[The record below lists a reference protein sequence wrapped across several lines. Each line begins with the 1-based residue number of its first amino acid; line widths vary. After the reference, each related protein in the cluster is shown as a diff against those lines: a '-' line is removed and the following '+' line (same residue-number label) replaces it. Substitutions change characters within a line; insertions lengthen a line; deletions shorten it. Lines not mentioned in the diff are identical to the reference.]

1 MDINLQR
8 FAPLY
13 LSTLLLASF
22 CGTVQAEIY
31 NCKANP
37 TWFSSPSMPTEV
49 AKNGKDGSSNF
60 CDFYQF
66 SWQAFAYL
74 MSPSQANPA
83 IKNFQDTTQFKELE
97 INADGT
103 PANSCD
109 GIQSGNTLFV
119 RVSKSQDAGAPFVIP
134 ERINQAGGGATIYD
148 QNGNV
153 VYYDVKF
160 SKNMCNV
167 SEIKKLNNF
176 PNGTTELKT
185 AWKVLKPGEES
196 KYLTMKTNIGKD
208 TALTTLGMIGFHL
221 AIATTDHPEFVW
233 ATFEHNTNAPD
244 CNTPATTAGWSFASS
259 QCATALENKDN
270 LGVVQCQFNN
280 AKKQTDPTKV
290 TGTPTQICREYAYG
304 SEKSDLKYA
313 ENVGDITSLNR
324 DVTQY
329 LTGHYAVLKNYF
341 NVGALWVSDITQDS
355 SPQNG
360 STSNQR
366 GSLRLANTVAETD
379 HQNVDLNPA
388 TNQGFA
394 SNCFGCHGYSGTKS
408 IMSNKNT
415 TSGGLSHIFD
425 DIAVGMGQCLDVQAS
440 QLINNQSDAKNI
452 CPSTCTNSS
461 SKLTWNGQWTNQGV
475 PMTVCGC
482 CGKK

>member
-119 RVSKSQDAGAPFVIP
+119 RVRKSQDPGVAFEIP

-208 TALTTLGMIGFHL
+208 TAPTTLGMIGFHL

-233 ATFEHNTNAPD
+233 ATFEHKTNAPD
-244 CNTPATTAGWSFASS
+244 CSNPKTITGWPFTSQQCTA
-259 QCATALENKDN
+259 ALAKKNSLDI
-270 LGVVQCQFNN
+270 VQCRFNN
-280 AKKQTDPTKV
+280 ASKQIIATKTTEQPPTE
-290 TGTPTQICREYAYG
+290 ICREYAYG

-313 ENVGDITSLNR
+313 ENIGDITSLNQ

-341 NVGALWVSDITQDS
+341 NVGALWVSDITKDS
-355 SPQNG
+355 TNAQG
-360 STSNQR
+360 SISNQR

-379 HQNVDLNPA
+379 HQNIDPKS
-388 TNQGFA
+388 TGFV
-394 SNCFGCHGYSGTKS
+394 SNCFGCHGYNGTASKIS
-408 IMSNKNT
+408 NT
-415 TSGGLSHIFD
+415 TGKNASLSHIFD
-425 DIAVGMGQCLDVQAS
+425 DIAKGSGQ
-440 QLINNQSDAKNI
+440 
-452 CPSTCTNSS
+452 
-461 SKLTWNGQWTNQGV
+461 
-475 PMTVCGC
+475 
-482 CGKK
+482 